1 MRYLVTG
8 GAGFIGSNT
17 VDELVRRGHSVVVLD
32 DLSSSKEDNLAESR
46 NKISFIKGS
55 ITDLEVVR
63 KAVHEAECVL
73 HLAARTSVPRS
84 VKDPIETNRI
94 NIDGTLNVLVAARDA
109 RVKRVVFAASSSAYG
124 ETPTLPK
131 VETMQP
137 QPISPYG
144 VTKYVGE
151 LYGQTFG
158 RCYGL
163 ENVALRYFNI
173 FGPRQDPG
181 SPYSGVLAKFC
192 TAFLEDTQPVVFGD
206 GEQTRDF
213 TYVENAVVANLLACE
228 APNVSGKVFNVGV
241 GGRISL
247 NGVLREL
254 GKITGKALEA
264 KYETLRDGDIRDSQ
278 ADISQAREFLGYEP
292 KVTFEEGLA
301 RTFEWY
307 RVTQTRPQVAGFESR
322 ITCQDFR
329 VVWSHRS
336 AADHPAWAR
345 RSCSRTTVAPAFFG
359 PARPGS
365 ACLLRRVHRSSS
377 PSEWCRC
384 CGYRRAGFYP

>member
-1 MRYLVTG
+1 MRYVVTG

-32 DLSSSKEDNLAESR
+32 DLSAGREDNLAEIR
-46 NKISFIKGS
+46 NKITFIKGS
-55 ITDLEVVR
+55 ITDIEVVR
-63 KAVHEAECVL
+63 KAMHEAEYVM

-84 VKDPIETNRI
+84 VKDPIETNKI
-94 NIDGTLNVLVAARDA
+94 NIEGTLNVLVAAKELK
-109 RVKRVVFAASSSAYG
+109 VKRLVFAASSSAYG

-137 QPISPYG
+137 EPISPYG
-144 VTKYVGE
+144 VTKFVGE

-192 TAFLEDTQPVVFGD
+192 TAFLEGTPPSVFGD

-213 TYVENAVVANLLACE
+213 TYVENAVQANLLACE

-241 GGRISL
+241 GGRVSL
-247 NGVLREL
+247 NEVLREL
-254 GKITGKALEA
+254 RKITGKALEA
-264 KYETLRDGDIRDSQ
+264 NYEPAREGDIRDSQ
-278 ADISQAREFLGYEP
+278 ADISRAREFLGYEP
-292 KVTFEEGLA
+292 QVSFEEGLA

-307 RVTQTRPQVAGFESR
+307 RGTQAKM
-322 ITCQDFR
+322 
-329 VVWSHRS
+329 
-336 AADHPAWAR
+336 AAK
-345 RSCSRTTVAPAFFG
+345 T
-359 PARPGS
+359 
-365 ACLLRRVHRSSS
+365 
-377 PSEWCRC
+377 EK
-384 CGYRRAGFYP
+384 

>member
-32 DLSSSKEDNLAESR
+32 DLSSGKEDNLTEVR
-46 NKISFIKGS
+46 NKITFIKGS
-55 ITDLEVVR
+55 ITDIEVVR
-63 KAVHEAECVL
+63 KAMHEAEYVL

-84 VKDPIETNRI
+84 VKDPIETNKI
-94 NIDGTLNVLVAARDA
+94 NIDGTLNVLVAAKELK
-109 RVKRVVFAASSSAYG
+109 VKRVVFAASSSAYG

-137 QPISPYG
+137 RPISPYG
-144 VTKYVGE
+144 VTKFVGE

-173 FGPRQDPG
+173 FGPRQDPS

-192 TAFLEDTQPVVFGD
+192 TAFLEDTQPLVFGD

-213 TYVENAVVANLLACE
+213 TYVENAVQANLLACE

-241 GGRISL
+241 GGRVSL
-247 NGVLREL
+247 NEVIREL
-254 GKITGKALEA
+254 GKITGKTLEA
-264 KYETLRDGDIRDSQ
+264 KYDPPRDGDIRDSQ

-292 KVTFEEGLA
+292 HVTFEEGLA

-307 RVTQTRPQVAGFESR
+307 RETQAK
-322 ITCQDFR
+322 
-329 VVWSHRS
+329 
-336 AADHPAWAR
+336 AAVKA
-345 RSCSRTTVAPAFFG
+345 
-359 PARPGS
+359 
-365 ACLLRRVHRSSS
+365 
-377 PSEWCRC
+377 EN
-384 CGYRRAGFYP
+384 